1 MLPLHLTFTRM
12 AGKLDL
18 KSWHRW
24 CSSQN
29 PGCPCSL
36 APQVSQSPNLKEN
49 STFMLLTSWAT
60 VAGKKMQCSAGCWGP
75 CSWGSPTWLALP
87 LLRAEPLVAPAAAQP
102 AASSGLSADDVLQP
116 ENTENIDG
124 DYFNIPLLFK
134 MNSSLSVLNLIS
146 SCQLDDSYLLSPCI
160 FNQL

>member
-1 MLPLHLTFTRM
+1 MLPLRLTFMRM

-29 PGCPCSL
+29 PGCPSSL

-75 CSWGSPTWLALP
+75 CSWGSSTGWLYLFCSRNLSW
-87 LLRAEPLVAPAAAQP
+87 LLRLPSLQLPPGCPQVTR
-102 AASSGLSADDVLQP
+102 SSQRTQRTLMGTTLTSV
-116 ENTENIDG
+116 
-124 DYFNIPLLFK
+124 
-134 MNSSLSVLNLIS
+134 SSSR
-146 SCQLDDSYLLSPCI
+146 
-160 FNQL
+160 